1 MYLPRLQTYWIK
13 VKKMRVSRKSF
24 FSVKFRNVKVVDWG
38 RVGEEWKGWG
48 GFGFIFSFIKGPLIV
63 LVRFEH
69 D

>member
-1 MYLPRLQTYWIK
+1 MDLPRLQTYWIK

-38 RVGEEWKGWG
+38 RVGG
-48 GFGFIFSFIKGPLIV
+48 GMEGVGGVWIYFSFIKGPLIA